1 LKLSFETL
9 EGNPEMRKKIR
20 IAIPNKG
27 RLKQPAMEVLG
38 QAGIEVLEEKR
49 TYVSKTSDSRFEA
62 VFARAY
68 DIPVYVHYGAVD
80 LGITGHD
87 LILEREADVLEL
99 LDLEFGK
106 CNVVIAVPETSTIN
120 TVGDIP
126 ALTRVA
132 TEFPVLARKYFEV
145 LGKQVEVL
153 EVSGTSELA
162 PKLGLAQIIVDITS
176 SGETLR
182 KNNLRVIATI
192 MDSTTRLAC
201 NKIAY
206 RTFEMQINELLT
218 RLRGGLTRK

>member
-1 LKLSFETL
+1 MK
-9 EGNPEMRKKIR
+9 KKIR

-27 RLKQPAMEVLG
+27 RLKQPAIRVLG
-38 QAGIEVLEEKR
+38 QAGIEILEEER
-49 TYVSKTSDSRFEA
+49 TYVSKTSDPRFEA
-62 VFARAY
+62 IFARAY
-68 DIPVYVHYGAVD
+68 DIPVYVQYGAVD

-106 CNVVIAVPETSTIN
+106 CTLVVAVPETSTIN
-120 TVGDIP
+120 SVGEVP

-132 TEFPVLARKYFEV
+132 TEFPSITRKYFEE
-145 LGKQVEVL
+145 LEMQVEVL

-162 PKLGLAQIIVDITS
+162 PKLGLAQIIVDISS

-182 KNNLRVIATI
+182 KNNLKVISAI
-192 MDSTTRLAC
+192 RDSTTRLAC

-206 RTFEMQINELLT
+206 RTFEKEINELLA
-218 RLRGGLTRK
+218 RLQGGLGKK

>member
-1 LKLSFETL
+1 
-9 EGNPEMRKKIR
+9 MKIR

-27 RLKQPAMEVLG
+27 RIKQPTTDALAG
-38 QAGIEVLEEKR
+38 AGITILEEER
-49 TYVSKTSDSRFEA
+49 TYVSKTSDPRFEA
-62 VFARAY
+62 IFARAN

-99 LDLEFGK
+99 LDLEYGK
-106 CNVVIAVPETSTIN
+106 ATLVVAVPEKSSIT
-120 TVGDIP
+120 TVNDVP

-132 TEFPVLARKYFEV
+132 TEFPNITRKYFER

-153 EVSGTSELA
+153 EVSGTAELA
-162 PKLGLAQIIVDITS
+162 PKLGLAQMIVDITS

-182 KNNLRVIATI
+182 KNRLRVIGTI
-192 MDSTTRLAC
+192 LDSTCRLAC

-206 RTFEMQINELLT
+206 RTFEKEISELQSKLQ
-218 RLRGGLTRK
+218 GGA

>member
-1 LKLSFETL
+1 
-9 EGNPEMRKKIR
+9 MKKIR

-27 RLKQPAMEVLG
+27 RIKQPTMDALAG
-38 QAGIEVLEEKR
+38 AGITILEEER
-49 TYVSKTSDSRFEA
+49 TYVSKTSDPRFEA
-62 VFARAY
+62 IFARAN

-99 LDLEFGK
+99 LDLEYGK
-106 CNVVIAVPETSTIN
+106 ATLVVAVPEKSSITTIN
-120 TVGDIP
+120 DVP

-132 TEFPVLARKYFEV
+132 TEFPNITRKYFER

-153 EVSGTSELA
+153 EVSGTAELA
-162 PKLGLAQIIVDITS
+162 PKLGLAQMIVDITS

-182 KNNLRVIATI
+182 KNRLRVIGTI
-192 MDSTTRLAC
+192 LDSTCRLAC

-206 RTFEMQINELLT
+206 RTFEKEISELQSKLQ
-218 RLRGGLTRK
+218 GGA

>member
-1 LKLSFETL
+1 MK
-9 EGNPEMRKKIR
+9 KKIR

-27 RLKQPAMEVLG
+27 RIKQPSLDAL
-38 QAGIEVLEEKR
+38 AGAGLTVLEEAR

-62 VFARAY
+62 IFARAN

-99 LDLEFGK
+99 LDLEFGRATL
-106 CNVVIAVPETSTIN
+106 VVAVPEKSPIT
-120 TVGDIP
+120 TVADVP

-132 TEFPVLARKYFEV
+132 TEFPNITRRYFER

-153 EVSGTSELA
+153 EVSGTAELA
-162 PKLGLAQIIVDITS
+162 PKLDLAQMIVDITS
-176 SGETLR
+176 TGETLR
-182 KNNLRVIATI
+182 KNKLRIIGTI
-192 MDSTTRLAC
+192 LESTSRLAC

-206 RTFEMQINELLT
+206 RTFEKEISELQSKLQ
-218 RLRGGLTRK
+218 GGT

>member
-1 LKLSFETL
+1 MK
-9 EGNPEMRKKIR
+9 KKIR

-27 RLKQPAMEVLG
+27 RIKQPTMDALAR
-38 QAGIEVLEEKR
+38 AGITILEEER
-49 TYVSKTSDSRFEA
+49 TYVSKTSDPRYEA
-62 VFARAY
+62 IFARAN

-87 LILEREADVLEL
+87 LILEREANVLEL

-106 CNVVIAVPETSTIN
+106 ATLVVAVPESSPIN
-120 TVGDIP
+120 RVNDVP

-132 TEFPVLARKYFEV
+132 TEFPNITRKYFEKQ
-145 LGKQVEVL
+145 GKQVEVL
-153 EVSGTSELA
+153 EVSGTAELA

-182 KNNLRVIATI
+182 KNKLRVIDTI
-192 MDSTTRLAC
+192 LDTTSRLAC

-206 RTFEMQINELLT
+206 RTFEKEINELQSK
-218 RLRGGLTRK
+218 LRGEA

>member
-1 LKLSFETL
+1 
-9 EGNPEMRKKIR
+9 MKKRIR
-20 IAIPNKG
+20 IALPNKG

-38 QAGIEVLEEKR
+38 QAGIEILEEKR
-49 TYVSKTSDSRFEA
+49 TYVSKTSDPRFEA

-87 LILEREADVLEL
+87 LIIEREADVLEL

-106 CNVVIAVPETSTIN
+106 CTLVVAVPESSTIN
-120 TVGDIP
+120 AVSEIP

-132 TEFPVLARKYFEV
+132 TEFPVLARKYFEG

-162 PKLGLAQIIVDITS
+162 PKLGLAQVIVDITS

-182 KNNLRVIATI
+182 KNSLRIIATI

-206 RTFEMQINELLT
+206 RTFEKQITELLS
-218 RLRGGLTRK
+218 RLRGGLGKK